1 MPASS
6 GMPFICSIVAMVFD
20 HKKMNAS
27 AVERAEKSKHTSMVG
42 SYVFLLLGVIALFS
56 VDIFSAELP
65 SDTPSTHEQVIEQ
78 PVESPIEKGG
88 ETNFVSTL
96 LAPID
101 AQRDYLSEKIV
112 EVTKSVDQFF
122 GDERYFQENNKSV
135 IQLDLNETI
144 GQSGF
149 NAFRFEGKAKLDL
162 PAAQR
167 RFQFVIETNPEKK
180 TAGDGKSDQPV
191 TLKEVATPEKYA
203 GSLRYEKTDVSRWHF
218 SSDLGANFQFP
229 LDPFARTRGS
239 YSIPLDKW
247 RMKIAETIFWFSTIG
262 LGQTTQLD
270 MERVLNDPL
279 LFRATS
285 TATCHETTQICDLR
299 QDFSFFHTLNERSAL
314 LYQASVIGIDKPK
327 LVETAYVLLM
337 RYRYRLH
344 KEWVFF
350 EVSPQLSFPR
360 TDDFK
365 LNALL
370 LLRLEVLIGAKQ

>member
-1 MPASS
+1 
-6 GMPFICSIVAMVFD
+6 MVFV
-20 HKKMNAS
+20 HKNMNALI
-27 AVERAEKSKHTSMVG
+27 VERAEEQKYTVTGGVSVF
-42 SYVFLLLGVIALFS
+42 FLLLAIFLFS
-56 VDIFSAELP
+56 DNIFSAELP
-65 SDTPSTHEQVIEQ
+65 SDTPSAHEQVIGQ
-78 PVESPIEKGG
+78 PVEPPPEKG
-88 ETNFVSTL
+88 EELNLVSTL

-101 AQRDYLSEKIV
+101 APRDYISEKIV

-144 GQSGF
+144 GQGGF

-180 TAGDGKSDQPV
+180 TAGDGKTDQPA

-203 GSLRYEKTDVSRWHF
+203 ASLRYEKADESRWHF

-270 MERVLNDPL
+270 MERVLSDPL

-299 QDFSFFHTLNERSAL
+299 QDFSFFHTMNERSAL
-314 LYQASVIGIDKPK
+314 LYQASVIGVDKPK
-327 LVETAYVLLM
+327 LEETAYVLLM

-360 TDDFK
+360 ADDFK